1 MSPVFIDNSTTTSVL
16 EDDPVSTVG
25 VFEVYFSVALIVA
38 AVLLTMLSFSWS
50 IVCSQF
56 LFLKY
61 MRYPNGETSNVPL
74 AQTVV

>member
-1 MSPVFIDNSTTTSVL
+1 MSSVFIDNSTPTSVL
-16 EDDPVSTVG
+16 EEDPVSTVG
-25 VFEVYFSVALIVA
+25 VFEVHFLMALVVA

-56 LFLKY
+56 LFFKY
-61 MRYPNGETSNVPL
+61 MRYPNGETPNVPL